1 MKEYLQMIVDNGKK
15 QDMECLSDILIEL
28 MYELKES
35 NHYEYE
41 EYKRKII
48 GMAYDYKING
58 ELAYDIVT
66 DMRPRGEYWDKD
78 TIISVVG
85 NQPNIN
91 DIYVVMNSLANDYG
105 DVISL
110 EDVETYV
117 KMTNAWLNDVDAK
130 RDKVWWYFVN

>member
-1 MKEYLQMIVDNGKK
+1 MKEYLQMIVNNGKK

-58 ELAYDIVT
+58 ELAYDIVI
-66 DMRPRGEYWDKD
+66 DMKPRGEYWDKD

-105 DVISL
+105 DVIPL

-130 RDKVWWYFVN
+130 KDKVWWYFVN